1 MSNKHTKYDKS
12 KNQKVTNDSV
22 SSIEIENKETEIT
35 KKTIKKVKI
44 SGTNVESLE
53 TLLQG
58 KTLQVYWY
66 ILEKGMAG
74 IREIQKELEFSS
86 AGIVSY
92 QIQKLMVA
100 GLVAKDEE
108 SEKYIVLEKVTPGIM
123 KFFIQINN
131 ILVPR
136 FSVYLIIF
144 LVGHFIYLMSA
155 FLYGDSFISHQG
167 SSLYLIS
174 LIVGTLVSTY
184 ESTKMWEMR
193 PN

>member
-144 LVGHFIYLMSA
+144 LVGHFIYLMS
-155 FLYGDSFISHQG
+155 F
-167 SSLYLIS
+167 
-174 LIVGTLVSTY
+174 
-184 ESTKMWEMR
+184 
-193 PN
+193 